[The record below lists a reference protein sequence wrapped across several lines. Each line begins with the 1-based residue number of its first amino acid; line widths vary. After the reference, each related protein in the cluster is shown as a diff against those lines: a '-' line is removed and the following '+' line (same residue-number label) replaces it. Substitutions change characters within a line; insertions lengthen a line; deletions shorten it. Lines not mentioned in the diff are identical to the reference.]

1 MSKKSN
7 SSEISSYQQQ
17 ENHPK
22 FRWLRKTATTIALAS
37 TLTACDNMPNNEVR
51 LNPEDQSA
59 RFKIEYQYSEWS
71 AGYNIVDYDITVS
84 KQGDTYMWLI
94 NQKNGWN
101 RKKTS
106 IESDSVDGVFDEISK
121 MLDNEQIKEE
131 TAYKKDKKVNFVK
144 NEYKNKILN
153 TENSPQSWEIK
164 IKYKP
169 E

>member
-1 MSKKSN
+1 MSKNTNSTEKSK
-7 SSEISSYQQQ
+7 SQQ

-22 FRWLRKTATTIALAS
+22 FKWLRKVATTVALAS

-71 AGYNIVDYDITVS
+71 AGYSIVDYDITVS

-94 NQKNGWN
+94 NQKSWLHS
-101 RKKTS
+101 KKTS
-106 IESDSVDGVFDEISK
+106 IESDNVDGVFDEISR

-153 TENSPQSWEIK
+153 TENSSQSWEIK

>member
-1 MSKKSN
+1 MANNSEKS
-7 SSEISSYQQQ
+7 SSQK

-22 FRWLRKTATTIALAS
+22 FKRLKKVATTFALAS
-37 TLTACDNMPNNEVR
+37 TLTACDNMPNDEVR
-51 LNPEDQSA
+51 LNPEEQSA

-84 KQGDTYMWLI
+84 KQGDIYMWLI
-94 NQKNGWN
+94 NQKNGRN

-106 IESDSVDGVFDEISK
+106 IESDSVDSIFDEISK

-131 TAYKKDKKVNFVK
+131 TAYNKDKKVKFVK
-144 NEYKNKILN
+144 EKYKNN
-153 TENSPQSWEIK
+153 VSNSENSAETWEIK